1 MKKKE
6 VPQDDANLLEG
17 KFQVVKYA
25 LDEEGNYVKV
35 NSVGW
40 EPENVAL
47 EQAWDEIDERVK
59 DAFKAV
65 KAGEKSP
72 LYYHM
77 EKNLM
82 DPGLLSDYMGIATWR
97 VKRHL
102 KPKVFAGL
110 KESTHEKYARIFNI
124 NVRELIHIEQSRNS
138 GQ

>member
-1 MKKKE
+1 KKE

-25 LDEEGNYVKV
+25 LDDNGNYVKV

-47 EQAWDEIDERVK
+47 EQAWDEIGARVK
-59 DAFKAV
+59 EAHDAV

-72 LYYHM
+72 LYYYM
-77 EKNLM
+77 IKNLM
-82 DPGLLSDYMGIATWR
+82 DPGLLSDYMGIAKWR

-110 KESTHEKYARIFNI
+110 KASTHEKYARIFNI
-124 NVRELIHIEQSRNS
+124 SVKELLNIQE
-138 GQ
+138 